1 MIDLTKIS
9 DSVPISLFVGD
20 RDDLATVYSNDK
32 LFEAV
37 GNKTIFSYE
46 VLPDFGHTTFNYG
59 KNKTYLKTISEQLQR
74 FNPIEFDI

>member
-32 LFEAV
+32 LLEAV